1 MTITTLTP
9 DPEWVDRYLREL
21 RVHGLERTAADV
33 AGTTI
38 RQVNKLREES
48 TEFDL
53 ACKDAEEMSS
63 DTLELEARRRA
74 VDGVEKG
81 VYYKGER
88 VDTQIEYSDTL
99 LTTLLKGRRENVFGD
114 KRKISFNEPLAITIR
129 SFDAPAYQPA
139 ATRDVTPTTSALTP
153 TASPNTLPP
162 AADANDTQPAQ
173 DANGIEHSGL
183 FRRTPQAVPEPIDV
197 AFRNV
202 TASLADDLV

>member
-9 DPEWVDRYLREL
+9 DHEWVDRYLREL

-139 ATRDVTPTTSALTP
+139 ATRDVTPTTPALTP
-153 TASPNTLPP
+153 TTSALTAPP
-162 AADANDTQPAQ
+162 PANDTQPAQ
-173 DANGIEHSGL
+173 DADGIEHSGL
-183 FRRTPQAVPEPIDV
+183 FRRTPQAAHEPIDV